1 MPVVIDFWAPQC
13 EPCKIISPIFEEFSN
28 SADFEL
34 IGFYK
39 VDTDA
44 QEEIA
49 QEVGIRAM
57 PTFAVFIKGAKIDE
71 VTGAHPPS
79 LEKMLQASA

>member
-1 MPVVIDFWAPQC
+1 M
-13 EPCKIISPIFEEFSN
+13 ISPVFEAMSDDERFGH
-28 SADFEL
+28 

-44 QEEIA
+44 QMMIA

-57 PTFAVFIKGAKIDE
+57 PTFAVFKNGAKIDE
-71 VTGAHPPS
+71 VTGAHAPS
-79 LEKMLQASA
+79 LENLLQTSA

>member
-1 MPVVIDFWAPQC
+1 M
-13 EPCKIISPIFEEFSN
+13 ISPHFEAMSDDERFGH
-28 SADFEL
+28 

-39 VDTDA
+39 VDADA

-57 PTFAVFIKGAKIDE
+57 PTFALFKKGAKIGE
-71 VTGAHPPS
+71 ITGAHPPL
-79 LEKMLQASA
+79 LENLLQTSV

>member
-1 MPVVIDFWAPQC
+1 M
-13 EPCKIISPIFEEFSN
+13 ISPVFETLSDDERFGH
-28 SADFEL
+28 